1 MLISCFKRLSFIIIF
16 KKESKKKRR
25 SQKQREREVE
35 ASSSSHLD
43 TPAEKRKKPPD
54 SSSQLDRTIYIFRNF
69 TFAFAPISYFKCCA
83 VIWRSR
89 AMPNDI

>member
-43 TPAEKRKKPPD
+43 TPAEKE
-54 SSSQLDRTIYIFRNF
+54 
-69 TFAFAPISYFKCCA
+69 
-83 VIWRSR
+83 RSR
-89 AMPNDI
+89 PILLHNWIGRYIYFEISHLHSPRLVISSVAP